1 MRRCHEKL
9 KCFSALA
16 NQRGAISRKRG
27 RRGVCCVVNERQITN
42 SDGPVV
48 ESQPERKPIQAI
60 AAKRT
65 GCEEPFFF
73 QQRSRPAK
81 MKGGDPAAVAG
92 RRADRRGIRDRVD
105 GGDKEQQA
113 NQPDGILDLQRV
125 PKSGAAT
132 YRTALPTRD
141 SNIVHSMQEFREFS
155 HDRIGSGFRPMI
167 ALPCTDHDWKRES

>member
-1 MRRCHEKL
+1 MV
-9 KCFSALA
+9 
-16 NQRGAISRKRG
+16 NQ
-27 RRGVCCVVNERQITN
+27 RQITN

-65 GCEEPFFF
+65 GYDEPFFF

-81 MKGGDPAAVAG
+81 MKGGNSAAVAG
-92 RRADRRGIRDRVD
+92 RRVDRGGIRDRVD

-113 NQPDGILDLQRV
+113 NQPDGIFEFQRV

-132 YRTALPTRD
+132 YRAVLPTSD
-141 SNIVHSMQEFREFS
+141 CNIVHCREEFRELS
-155 HDRIGSGFRPMI
+155 HDRIGSGSRPII
-167 ALPCTDHDWKRES
+167 AFPYADKDCEGES